1 MRTLW
6 LSWHIQVGT
15 HSFSFNPPNPV
26 WNVPG
31 NSRIVWSRLQQVP
44 INCLS
49 VSFGNLLGNI
59 PSGNLV
65 QTLQELSIVWDC
77 WSIRSHA
84 KVAIGQLANLKLLSL
99 LSLELRPDQ
108 WRDLAGQLP
117 DMPHLHTLI
126 IDNTGTIPDT
136 VLQDMGQLSCLRTL
150 VLKSCNW
157 LTDNAVSS
165 WTALT
170 NLEALDLSFCCF
182 LTAACLPLIG
192 QLSNIRKLR
201 IDVISV
207 LPAEML
213 LLAKGLCTS
222 LQELSMVACPGV
234 TDDLLEVLAG
244 LVNLERLNLSD
255 CLDITDRG
263 LLPLSGLPCLQ
274 YLNISYCTKGG
285 TDLGMEYISRM
296 QTLTELDLHGCV
308 QVTDNGLRKLG
319 KLSNLRNLTLSGC
332 WKLTDNGLR
341 CGINLHKLES
351 LNL

>member
-1 MRTLW
+1 MSQKFKRRRTGDYTTHCAFLGLASLPRDALYQLLTNLVPTDWLRLSRTSKACQQGIRIILPMRTLW

-192 QLSNIRKLR
+192 QLSNTAEDR
-201 IDVISV
+201 IS
-207 LPAEML
+207 
-213 LLAKGLCTS
+213 C
-222 LQELSMVACPGV
+222 
-234 TDDLLEVLAG
+234 
-244 LVNLERLNLSD
+244 RL
-255 CLDITDRG
+255 
-263 LLPLSGLPCLQ
+263 
-274 YLNISYCTKGG
+274 
-285 TDLGMEYISRM
+285 
-296 QTLTELDLHGCV
+296 
-308 QVTDNGLRKLG
+308 
-319 KLSNLRNLTLSGC
+319 
-332 WKLTDNGLR
+332 
-341 CGINLHKLES
+341 
-351 LNL
+351 